1 MLTEELLDL
10 VRQTARQKAETQT
23 LEVKAAHVGCPQ
35 RLYDSLSAF
44 SNQDSGGILLF
55 GVDESKGF
63 EIVGV
68 YDLQDLQK
76 KVTEQCNQMEPPVR
90 AVFTVAEVEGLPI
103 CSAEIPAIDLTER
116 PCYYRGAGR
125 VKGSFIRVGDADLP
139 MTDYELYSYEA
150 FRRHLHDIGFHVRG
164 LQITADHLAC
174 TAVRFN
180 KHTVGGAP
188 AERFN
193 AKLPRTGK

>member
-68 YDLQDLQK
+68 YDLQ
-76 KVTEQCNQMEPPVR
+76 N
-90 AVFTVAEVEGLPI
+90 
-103 CSAEIPAIDLTER
+103 
-116 PCYYRGAGR
+116 
-125 VKGSFIRVGDADLP
+125 
-139 MTDYELYSYEA
+139 
-150 FRRHLHDIGFHVRG
+150 
-164 LQITADHLAC
+164 
-174 TAVRFN
+174 
-180 KHTVGGAP
+180 
-188 AERFN
+188 
-193 AKLPRTGK
+193 